1 MSLNPRFVLEC
12 DKFCPVEPLPL
23 SHQVADGDSQDKGIV
38 RLKNSERPNTKPAVR
53 KNRQFATGRGER
65 KGPSFSKKPTDK
77 SAIKLSNFRLNFTVP
92 EQAEEC
98 AKAGSAV
105 HLVGSAFFARVPVP
119 FAADLWTGVFS
130 EVAIFIF
137 FTELRLTGLRG
148 ESPAPRS

>member
-105 HLVGSAFFARVPVP
+105 HLVGSAF
-119 FAADLWTGVFS
+119 
-130 EVAIFIF
+130 
-137 FTELRLTGLRG
+137 LRG
-148 ESPAPRS
+148 FRCRSPQIYGPAFSRRSRFSFSSQSCD